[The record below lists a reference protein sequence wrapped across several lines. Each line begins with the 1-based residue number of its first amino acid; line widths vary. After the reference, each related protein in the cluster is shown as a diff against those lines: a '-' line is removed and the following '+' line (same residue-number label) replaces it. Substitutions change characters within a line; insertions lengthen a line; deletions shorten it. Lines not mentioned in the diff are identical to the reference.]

1 MAKKKNQKTSTEM
14 LQEMAD
20 GFGRMAADLSAFLT
34 GGIGPTQQA
43 YIDKINADWNA
54 YNFIVVF
61 GHVYRLTNEK
71 KYKEN
76 GALRCPCEVCEL
88 SDKCCK
94 DSDQTLCGLLSA
106 DTDEYFYDA
115 GELTIDKRGKMK
127 VEKWYGDK

>member
-1 MAKKKNQKTSTEM
+1 MATKNNQKTSTEM

-20 GFGRMAADLSAFLT
+20 GFGRMAADLSALLT

-115 GELTIDKRGKMK
+115 GELVIDKRGKMK